1 MQTHKDRA
9 AYILKH
15 LNGNANRIRDNQRRS
30 RARQKEH
37 LKSLESKVRRC
48 ERLGIQ
54 ASLEIQAAAR
64 AVLEENKH
72 LKALLKSR
80 GWSAPVSDDTTAL
93 QDQGRP
99 LKSDAALLQEKLEKY
114 APCNEDPGAPLQGLQ
129 SSTLVPHYHYPSDPQ
144 RSFSSSSSDIDLGL
158 ESENLRGS
166 YATSSTTNLNLCKE
180 ISLLDTS
187 SCAFAVGV
195 ITDMRPDL
203 ATNEVKSS
211 LECNESLAECRVE
224 NSRLF
229 AAVDYF
235 AD

>member
-1 MQTHKDRA
+1 MR
-9 AYILKH
+9 
-15 LNGNANRIRDNQRRS
+15 N
-30 RARQKEH
+30 
-37 LKSLESKVRRC
+37 C

-80 GWSAPVSDDTTAL
+80 GWSAPMGDDTTTL
-93 QDQGRP
+93 QDQGCP
-99 LKSDAALLQEKLEKY
+99 LKSDAALLQEKLERH
-114 APCNEDPGAPLQGLQ
+114 APCNEEEGRDYPRAPLQELQ
-129 SSTLVPHYHYPSDPQ
+129 SSTSVPPYHYPSHPQ
-144 RSFSSSSSDIDLGL
+144 RSFGSFSSDIDMGLG
-158 ESENLRGS
+158 SENLRGV

-180 ISLLDTS
+180 INLLDTS

-195 ITDMRPDL
+195 ITDMRPDI

-229 AAVDYF
+229 AAVDYY